1 MATKMG
7 GVIQHLCRL
16 ALRDGDGTTD
26 GQLLTAFVRQR
37 DETALAT
44 LVDRHGPMV
53 WGVCR
58 RLLRNHHDAE
68 DAFQATF
75 LVLVHKAAAV
85 REKEAVANW
94 LYGVA
99 HQTAVRVRATV
110 AKRQGREQPVKDM
123 AEPAAKETDL
133 GHDLLPLLDQELT
146 LLPDKYRVLIVLCD
160 LEGKT
165 RKEVARRLGCP
176 EGTVAGRLARA
187 RTMLANRLRK
197 HGLTMT
203 GAALA
208 VTLSQKMAS
217 ACVPASLVTSTTKA
231 VTLTAAGQAMAGVI
245 SAKVAA
251 LTQGVLKTMLLT
263 KLKAA
268 TTAVFL
274 MLGMAGLGA
283 GLLTHGMASA
293 RQGGDG
299 VKKAPDGAKVPA
311 EGKGTKGGK
320 AAGPPK
326 SDSVKVEVE
335 GSLGVIVRQANT
347 DFVTATVVAG
357 GGEFVIDASGSK
369 PAQKDLVRLA
379 DKYIKMGSTVI
390 ISPRLK
396 VTGRLEFRATKVV
409 GEKGEMSDGPKA
421 WVLVADSVALLIA
434 APAIDPKTDRKSI
447 PAGRPDDAASW
458 SKPTRGLHA
467 RIALAEQPKINGTR
481 SIVPYLELQNVSGNA
496 DRLKVRCD
504 TGHVKFELVD
514 ADGKAVRDGHT
525 LPRSGPHPDPGTIV
539 LPLDSEMRIGMY
551 CSNWGAPEDA
561 AAMISTDSGAWV
573 LRAKEKG
580 KVFLRATVKG
590 AKVESDPDRMWY
602 GTIVTPPVK
611 VDWKE

>member
-26 GQLLTAFVRQR
+26 GQLLAAFVRHR

-58 RLLRNHHDAE
+58 RLLRDHHDAE

-85 REKEAVANW
+85 RDKEAVANW

-110 AKRQGREQPVKDM
+110 AKRRGREQPVKDM
-123 AEPAAKETDL
+123 AEPATKEAD
-133 GHDLLPLLDQELT
+133 HDPLPLLDQELT

-165 RKEVARRLGCP
+165 RKEVALRLGCP

-197 HGLTMT
+197 HGFAMT

-208 VTLSQKMAS
+208 ATLSQKMAS

-231 VTLTAAGQAMAGVI
+231 VTLTAAGQTMAGVI

-263 KLKAA
+263 KLKSA

-274 MLGMAGLGA
+274 MLGVAGLGA

-293 RQGGDG
+293 RQEGDG
-299 VKKAPDGAKVPA
+299 VTKAPDGAKVPA
-311 EGKGTKGGK
+311 EGKGKKGGK
-320 AAGPPK
+320 AKKAAP
-326 SDSVKVEVE
+326 KVEADAIA
-335 GSLGVIVRQANT
+335 LGKA
-347 DFVTATVVAG
+347 VVP
-357 GGEFVIDASGSK
+357 
-369 PAQKDLVRLA
+369 PA
-379 DKYIKMGSTVI
+379 
-390 ISPRLK
+390 PP
-396 VTGRLEFRATKVV
+396 E
-409 GEKGEMSDGPKA
+409 
-421 WVLVADSVALLIA
+421 
-434 APAIDPKTDRKSI
+434 
-447 PAGRPDDAASW
+447 DAASW
-458 SKPTRGLHA
+458 SKPTRGLQA
-467 RIALAEQPKINGTR
+467 RITLVEKPKFNGTR
-481 SIVPYLELQNVSGNA
+481 SIAPYLEFRNVGSSA
-496 DRLKVRCD
+496 HPLKVRCGS
-504 TGHVKFELVD
+504 GHVKFELVD
-514 ADGKAVRDGHT
+514 ADGKVVRHGNT
-525 LPRSGPHPDPGTIV
+525 LPYDGPKADPGEIA
-539 LPLDSEMRIGMY
+539 LPFDSSMRIGMY
-551 CSNWGAPEDA
+551 CGGWGVPENA
-561 AAMISTDSGAWV
+561 AAMILTESGAWI
-573 LRAKEKG
+573 LQPKEKG
-580 KVFLRATVKG
+580 KVFLRATIKG
-590 AKVESDPDRMWY
+590 AKVDSDPDRTWY

-611 VDWKE
+611 IDWKE